1 MSTYQSNVSSS
12 FVDLA
17 TYDALEQYLYS
28 GLGAVT
34 YFIRQ
39 SKKSSWFS
47 QVPVILSNAS
57 GTADFG
63 NTWSVTISRAGDYLL
78 QNWLTVTTPALY
90 DLNRPFKNFWVKN
103 LMHNLVA
110 SVDVTF
116 NDLVAM
122 RIESHQLD
130 FWTAFNVP
138 ASKKAGYRQMVGYG
152 VEIPALNGRD
162 NVFLHGLDA
171 SVPHKLQLP
180 LPFFY
185 TRASGVAL
193 PTAALPYNDMRINF
207 TFRPASELLVAW
219 ATGESPVPSRYN
231 VHYTSPITL
240 SLGGSVKVW
249 GNYAVVSNDE
259 RSRMGQ
265 HTRDIV
271 IEQFHSAPETNFT
284 PGANTTYDIR
294 FSSAVKCLMFALRK
308 TNKSTLPAQNGTS
321 GQVWGEGGGHLSN
334 YSTTVDSEA
343 LSSSGY
349 FEYVSPI
356 DSVTMLY
363 ENTTRL
369 GSVPSNYFTQIS
381 PFYHAETIPVE
392 EPGIH
397 MYSYSLDIGSLDPMG
412 STNFGRLTNVTMVP
426 VSLSTDIMQ
435 GHNNLD
441 TWQFLVT
448 AVVHN
453 IARISG
459 GAFGFPIL

>member
-39 SKKSSWFS
+39 SRKSSWFS

-78 QNWLTVTTPALY
+78 QNWLTVTTPKITAVGA
-90 DLNRPFKNFWVKN
+90 FKNFWAKN
-103 LMHNLVA
+103 LMHNLVS

-122 RIESHQLD
+122 RIESHQFD
-130 FWTAFNVP
+130 FWTAFTVP
-138 ASKKAGYRQMVGYG
+138 ASKKAGYREMVGYG
-152 VEIPALNGRD
+152 VETTALNGRD

-171 SVPHKLQLP
+171 GVAHKLQLP

-207 TFRPASELLVAW
+207 TFRPASELLSAW
-219 ATGESPVPSRYN
+219 VPGAVTVPSVN
-231 VHYTSPITL
+231 TTHYTDATISF
-240 SLGGSVKVW
+240 GGSVKVW
-249 GNYAVVSNDE
+249 ANYAVVSNDE
-259 RSRMGQ
+259 RSKMGQ

-271 IEQFHSAPETNFT
+271 IEQFHSAPATNFT
-284 PGANTTYDIR
+284 AGANTTYDVR

-308 TNKSTLPAQNGTS
+308 TNRSAVVALETTTGYVK
-321 GQVWGEGGGHLSN
+321 GEGGDHLSN
-334 YSTTVDSEA
+334 YATTLDSEV
-343 LSSSGY
+343 LKSGG
-349 FEYVSPI
+349 FIEYVSPL